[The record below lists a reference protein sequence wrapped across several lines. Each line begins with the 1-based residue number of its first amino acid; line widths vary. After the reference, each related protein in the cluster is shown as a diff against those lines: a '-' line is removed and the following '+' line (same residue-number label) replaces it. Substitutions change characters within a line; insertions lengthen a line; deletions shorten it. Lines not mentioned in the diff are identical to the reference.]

1 MLRFPAR
8 TQSPKTLCVMKQKN
22 MTVEMNKRQKIR
34 GLNPAHTVAEVV
46 LPTRKANPHHHSHSF
61 ANPTVMFQE
70 IQSSYLYGKF
80 HPFPLELM
88 RRISRK
94 HHGRTNPRLVTDWGI
109 SNFKFNNHEF

>member
-1 MLRFPAR
+1 M
-8 TQSPKTLCVMKQKN
+8 CDEEQKN
-22 MTVEMNKRQKIR
+22 MTVEMNKREKIE

-46 LPTRKANPHHHSHSF
+46 LHTRKAIPHHHSHSS

-80 HPFPLELM
+80 HPFPLELI

-94 HHGRTNPRLVTDWGI
+94 KHGRTNPRLETDWGI
-109 SNFKFNNHEF
+109 KNYKILLS